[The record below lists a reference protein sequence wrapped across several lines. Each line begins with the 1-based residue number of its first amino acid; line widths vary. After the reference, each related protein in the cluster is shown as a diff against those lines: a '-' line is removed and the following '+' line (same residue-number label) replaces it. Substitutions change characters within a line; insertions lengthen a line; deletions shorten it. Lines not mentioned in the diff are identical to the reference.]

1 MSLDNAGTQART
13 FGDTG
18 RNAGTGDCRP
28 GADRRPAGSDAWRSS
43 QGIRLT
49 VLLAV
54 LLTAFFGSFLIGRYP
69 VSPDTVLAILLS
81 KIIALPQTWT
91 ETMDTVV
98 MKVRLPRIAA
108 AMLVGGALAVSGA
121 AFQNLFRNPLAS
133 PMILGASWGAGFG
146 AVLGM
151 VIHLPWLWIQALAFF
166 FGLFAVF
173 CTVCISSFFGNKSM
187 VTLVLGGMVVSTF
200 FQALI
205 FALKYLADPMDTLP
219 AITFWLMGGF
229 TKATLA
235 EVGWALPP
243 VVASLAA
250 LYATRWQINVLSVGE
265 EEAHTM
271 GINVRLIQTLVLVC
285 ATLMTA
291 AAVSISGVIQWVGL
305 VVPHIARML
314 VGTNFAALLPASL
327 LIGGAYLLLMD
338 NLSRSIF
345 SLDIQ
350 VGIFTALLGAP
361 FFVFLLARTR
371 KGWG

>member
-1 MSLDNAGTQART
+1 M
-13 FGDTG
+13 
-18 RNAGTGDCRP
+18 
-28 GADRRPAGSDAWRSS
+28 SS
-43 QGIRLT
+43 QVGRRRGEGAKLAVMLF
-49 VLLAV
+49 VLLA
-54 LLTAFFGSFLIGRYP
+54 AFLGSFLIGRYP
-69 VSPDTVLAILLS
+69 VAPDTVLAILLS
-81 KIIALPQTWT
+81 KVFPLQPTWS

-108 AMLVGGALAVSGA
+108 GMLVGGALAVSGA

-133 PMILGASWGAGFG
+133 PSILGASWGAGFG

-151 VIHLPWLWIQALAFF
+151 ILHLPWLWIQALAFF

-187 VTLVLGGMVVSTF
+187 VTLVLGGMVVSAF
-200 FQALI
+200 YQALI
-205 FALKYLADPMDTLP
+205 FALKYVADPMDTLP

-229 TKATLA
+229 TKTTLS
-235 EVGWALPP
+235 EVAWALPP
-243 VVASLAA
+243 IAVALAA
-250 LYATRWQINVLSVGE
+250 LYAARWQINVLGVGE

-271 GINVRLIQTLVLVC
+271 GINVKLTRALVLVG

-291 AAVSISGVIQWVGL
+291 AAVSVGGVIQWVGL

-314 VGTNFAALLPASL
+314 VGADFAALFPASL
-327 LIGGAYLLLMD
+327 LIGGAYLVLMD
-338 NLSRSIF
+338 NLSRSLF

-350 VGIFTALLGAP
+350 VGIFTALIGAP
-361 FFVFLLARTR
+361 FFVFLLAKTR